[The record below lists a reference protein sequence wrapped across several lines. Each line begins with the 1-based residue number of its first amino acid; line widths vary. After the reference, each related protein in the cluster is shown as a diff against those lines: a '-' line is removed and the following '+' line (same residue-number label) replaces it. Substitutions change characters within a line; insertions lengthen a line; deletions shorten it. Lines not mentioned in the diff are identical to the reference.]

1 MANHDAGNT
10 LQKAIAEGRARQC
23 TAICKATQERC
34 QRAARDGYDVCSV
47 HGAGTAIRE
56 STGIRKPPGRPV
68 EHGLYSQ
75 SLTEEEMTLYDQAFG
90 DLTLVHE
97 AALSKVKLAQF
108 VRKMADEM
116 CEAAEEIEE
125 GEGSPNLE
133 VVGRRQRK
141 NKKEQEY
148 YFRMLLESTVKTVS
162 AAYEQLRD
170 RKIVVTLQGDES
182 EILEKVRVAVSKEL
196 TFINGVLCPECRR
209 RILESVHERQQTIL
223 E

>member
-1 MANHDAGNT
+1 
-10 LQKAIAEGRARQC
+10 
-23 TAICKATQERC
+23 
-34 QRAARDGYDVCSV
+34 
-47 HGAGTAIRE
+47 
-56 STGIRKPPGRPV
+56 
-68 EHGLYSQ
+68 
-75 SLTEEEMTLYDQAFG
+75 MTLYDQAFG

-116 CEAAEEIEE
+116 CSSAEEIEE
-125 GEGSPNLE
+125 DEGSPNLE

-170 RKIVVTLQGDES
+170 RKIVISLQGDES
-182 EILEKVRVAVSKEL
+182 DVLEKVRESVTKEL
-196 TFINGVLCPECRR
+196 AFINGILCPECRR
-209 RILESVHERQQTIL
+209 RILESVKERQQTVL

>member
-1 MANHDAGNT
+1 MANHDAGNS
-10 LQKAIAEGRARQC
+10 LQKAIDEGRARQC
-23 TAICKATQERC
+23 TAMCKETQERC
-34 QRAARDGYDVCSV
+34 RRAARDGYDVCAV

-56 STGIRKPPGRPV
+56 ETGIRKAPGRPV

-75 SLTEEEMTLYDQAFG
+75 ALNEDQKDLYDQAFG

-97 AALSKVKLAQF
+97 AALSKVKLAEY
-108 VRKMADEM
+108 VRKMSDAM
-116 CEAAEEIEE
+116 CEAAEELEE
-125 GEGSPNLE
+125 DENSAGFE
-133 VVGRRQRK
+133 VVGRKPRK

-170 RKIVVTLQGDES
+170 RKIVVAIQGDES
-182 EILEKVRVAVSKEL
+182 EILEKVRESVTREL
-196 TFINGVLCPECRR
+196 SFINGILCPECRR
-209 RILESVHERQQTIL
+209 RILESVGERQQTII